1 MNSSKILIIDDEE
14 MFREDLA
21 IMLRRAGYH
30 CDTAENAEQGI
41 KAAQEASPD
50 IILSDIVMPDK
61 LGTEILPDLQAA
73 SPGVAII
80 MLTAFGDLESA
91 LQAFRLG
98 AVDYLLKPISRD
110 ELLKKIGRLD
120 EQLRLTQEVSRLRK
134 IISGSDETQNLIG
147 DSPSMVA
154 VKDQI
159 ERVAGVDTLV
169 LITGESG
176 TGKEVVAKELHRMSE
191 RSEAPFLAINCG
203 AIPDQLLES
212 ELFGHVK
219 GAFTGATAARM
230 GFFELAGEGTLLL
243 DEIGDMPLNLQT
255 KLLRALEEKE
265 FYRVG
270 STQAIP
276 LKARVVSSTNRILN
290 DMVAAKTFREDLFYR
305 INVFEIKVPPLRER
319 KEDIPKL
326 VDFFIKS
333 LNEDLKRNKKGMSTE
348 AFSACMN
355 YAWPGNI
362 RQLKNILERAI
373 ILSREEWIQLKDL
386 PPEIHGPGRDG
397 EEFTMDT
404 DDIRQA
410 THAFEKKFIERI
422 IQKCGGNREQAA
434 EKMGINPSTLYRKMK
449 DIGLMD

>member
-276 LKARVVSSTNRILN
+276 LKARVVSSTNRILD

-333 LNEDLKRNKKGMSTE
+333 LNEDLKRNKKGMSKE
-348 AFSACMN
+348 AFSSCMN